1 MPLIDDLEAF
11 RDLFYRK
18 RTPRNGSQEAL
29 LRAWDA
35 IELVHSD
42 GFESLIEQSVPL
54 DEYAAALAEVGM
66 ATAAPIVKRVQE
78 LLAGAPHDDDS
89 EAYWTFVHDHFDSL
103 KRLAEDFWAQSVNS
117 DQLLLQYVNDHRPEF
132 AEYLSGPAAG
142 A

>member
-1 MPLIDDLEAF
+1 MPLIDDLDAF
-11 RDLFYRK
+11 RELFYRK
-18 RTPRNGSQEAL
+18 RAPRNASQETL

-42 GFESLIEQSVPL
+42 GFESLIEQPVPL

-66 ATAAPIVKRVQE
+66 LTAASIVKHVQE
-78 LLAGAPHDDDS
+78 LLAGAPRGDDN
-89 EAYWTFVHDHFDSL
+89 AYWSFVQDHFDGL

-117 DQLLLQYVNDHRPEF
+117 DEVLLQYVNDHRPEL
-132 AEYLSGPAAG
+132 AEYLSSPAAG